1 MATVLADLA
10 TNQAATPPVKS
21 SAAKLGGRVRIFKA
35 TYTQGASAGT
45 IGDIINFGTLPAGA
59 TPLVN
64 GGKAFFGTGTASAT
78 MKFGLSGNDACFA
91 AATSIAAAGSV
102 ALEAFAAS
110 GEDLSPLTTDT
121 AVIGTNAVAAIAANQ
136 KITVFLPYVMND

>member
-35 TYTQGASAGT
+35 TYTQGAAAGT
-45 IGDIINFGTLPAGA
+45 IGDVINFGTLPAGA
-59 TPLVN
+59 TPLI
-64 GGKAFFGTGTASAT
+64 GGKMFFGTGTASAT
-78 MKFGLSGNDACFA
+78 LKVGLTGNDACFV
-91 AATSIAAAGSV
+91 AATAINAAGS
-102 ALEAFAAS
+102 ASLEAFAAS
-110 GEDLSPLTTDT
+110 GADLSPLTADT

-136 KITVFLPYVMND
+136 KITVHIPYVMND

>member
-45 IGDIINFGTLPAGA
+45 IGDIVNFGNLPAGA
-59 TPLVN
+59 TPLPF
-64 GGKAFFGTGTASAT
+64 GKAYFGAGTASAT
-78 MKFGLSGNDACFA
+78 MKFGLTGNDACFA
-91 AATSIAAAGSV
+91 AATAINAAGSV
-102 ALEAFAAS
+102 ALDAFAAS
-110 GEDLSPLTTDT
+110 GADLTPLTADT
-121 AVIGTNAVAAIAANQ
+121 AVLGTDAVAAIAANQ
-136 KITVFLPYVMND
+136 KITVHIPYVMND